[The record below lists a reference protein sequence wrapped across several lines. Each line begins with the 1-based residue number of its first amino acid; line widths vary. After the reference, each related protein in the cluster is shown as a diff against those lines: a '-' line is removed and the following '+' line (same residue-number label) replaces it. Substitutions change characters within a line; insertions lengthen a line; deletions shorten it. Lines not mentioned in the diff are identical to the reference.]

1 MAPHI
6 HSLVVQLEQ
15 RPAYLPLCV
24 EVDAVAMQNEF
35 IVNQKS
41 GGQQQMSNEGLVLF
55 LGRNF
60 NISYVRSVADISLFF
75 IFLVLT

>member
-60 NISYVRSVADISLFF
+60 NISYVRSVTDISLFF